1 MCKTFIK
8 ICTMT
13 REYERIIE
21 YVERENAHG
30 LEELILKQFCFFSL
44 INWGMWCNVIQKFQ
58 KKFSWT
64 WKADSEICMEY

>member
-1 MCKTFIK
+1 
-8 ICTMT
+8 MT

-44 INWGMWCNVIQKFQ
+44 INWGM
-58 KKFSWT
+58 
-64 WKADSEICMEY
+64 